1 MVDKLQYILK
11 KGRQIRGKYRK
22 GEPIEEC
29 SVSTWVNAEIIEGKI
44 YLYPDSDSLIVAGI
58 LALIKEHND
67 GKEDIDLSY
76 FEDIKSILPENIVT
90 LLDNIK
96 TIISN
101 ILSK

>member
-11 KGRQIRGKYRK
+11 KGRQIRGMYRK
-22 GEPIEEC
+22 GEPIKEC

-44 YLYPDSDSLIVAGI
+44 YLYPDSDSIVVAGI

-67 GKEDIDLSY
+67 GKENIDLSY
-76 FEDIKSILPENIVT
+76 FEDIKSFLPENIVT

-96 TIISN
+96 PTISN